1 MAQSYA
7 FPAANENRGVVAA
20 SAYVDGRRVADISVV
35 EAGEWVRRPRH
46 IVWIGRGPRVARVE
60 LGAGGAAG
68 GPGLG
73 QALQQE
79 AEVRTPAPC
88 PLAALTDATGQ

>member
-35 EAGEWVRRPRH
+35 EAGEWARRPRH
-46 IVWIGRGPRVARVE
+46 IVWIGLHEPSAE
-60 LGAGGAAG
+60 L
-68 GPGLG
+68 LD
-73 QALQQE
+73 QVQVQFDLH
-79 AEVRTPAPC
+79 
-88 PLAALTDATGQ
+88 PLAIEGFPRE